1 MSVIRLDS
9 FVSDRERD
17 SLLAWCDANAALL
30 GDARS
35 AEGQAY
41 PLRKISNS
49 NAIAEAGGFP
59 AVAYEVQSR
68 IRERFPM
75 LGVTLPR
82 FLDGMTV
89 GVLLPGGEF
98 AEHVDHHF
106 RQDGLVCVGVNALL
120 AAPESGGVLSVDGVE
135 QPQQAGDALAYLL
148 SEQRHG
154 VSQVTGEMRRVV
166 WSWRFMVDPTAWGS
180 P

>member
-1 MSVIRLDS
+1 MSVIRLNNL
-9 FVSDRERD
+9 VSQSER
-17 SLLAWCDANAALL
+17 SLLLAWCDANAAFL
-30 GDARS
+30 GDART
-35 AEGQAY
+35 ADGRTY

-59 AVAYEVQSR
+59 AVAYEVQGR

-82 FLDGMTV
+82 FLDGMAV

-106 RQDGLVCVGVNALL
+106 RQDGLVCVGVNVIL
-120 AAPESGGVLSVDGVE
+120 AAPESGGIVSVDGVG
-135 QPQQAGDALAYLL
+135 QSQQEGDALAYLL
-148 SEQRHG
+148 SEQMHG
-154 VSQVTGEMRRVV
+154 VSRVTGTIQRIV
-166 WSWRFMVDPTAWGS
+166 WSWRFMVDHAAWVS
-180 P
+180 Q